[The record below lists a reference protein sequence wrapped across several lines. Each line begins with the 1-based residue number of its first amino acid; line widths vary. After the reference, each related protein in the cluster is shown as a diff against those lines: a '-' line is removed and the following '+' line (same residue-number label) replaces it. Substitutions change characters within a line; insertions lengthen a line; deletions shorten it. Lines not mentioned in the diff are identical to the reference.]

1 VVAVADSAETAR
13 DAAARLAP
21 AARVYEQACQLIED
35 ARVEAILVCT
45 PPWFHAELA
54 IAALNAGKH
63 LYLEKPIA
71 TNVIDAERVVA
82 AWRAAGNV
90 AMVGFNYRYHP
101 AYAAIRNAI
110 VSGDI
115 GNVVSLRVTFCT
127 HRQPG
132 TSWRRLRSQ
141 GGGVLLD
148 LASHEIDLV
157 HFVLGEPIVEVSAQV
172 SSRES
177 EDDTAHVQG
186 RTASGIGVQGFF
198 SFCAVEEAGMEV
210 YGDEGKLTLDRYGSL
225 TVERRGA
232 AAPGPVRKS
241 LGAILQ
247 WRAASYMFQRLSN
260 PWREPSF
267 ERALAQFIGAVR
279 DGTAVSPD
287 LHDGLQSVRVIE
299 AAESAARHGGIE
311 RIVPANAGCGSC
323 GHRPVSLEP
332 TTGAWPH
339 V

>member
-1 VVAVADSAETAR
+1 
-13 DAAARLAP
+13 
-21 AARVYEQACQLIED
+21 VYEQACQLIED

-45 PPWFHAELA
+45 PPWLHAEQA
-54 IAALNAGKH
+54 IAALDAGKH

-71 TNVIDAERVVA
+71 TTVFDGDRVVS
-82 AWRAAGNV
+82 AWRTAGTV
-90 AMVGFNYRYHP
+90 AMIGFNYRQHP
-101 AYAAIRNAI
+101 AYTAIRRMI
-110 VSGDI
+110 GGGDI

-148 LASHEIDLV
+148 MASHEFDLV

-177 EDDTAHVQG
+177 EDDTTHVQG

-198 SFCAVEEAGMEV
+198 SFSAVEEAGIEV

-232 AAPGPVRKS
+232 AAPGPVRTL

-247 WRAASYMFQRLSN
+247 WRAASYMFQRLRS

-267 ERALAQFIGAVR
+267 ERALAQFISAVR
-279 DGTAVSPD
+279 EGTTVSPD
-287 LHDGLQSVRVIE
+287 LYDGLKSLRVVE
-299 AAESAARHGGIE
+299 AAELAARHGGIE
-311 RIVPANAGCGSC
+311 RIVPGNAGCSSSSL
-323 GHRPVSLEP
+323 RPESLES
-332 TTGAWPH
+332 TTG
-339 V
+339 VSSRV